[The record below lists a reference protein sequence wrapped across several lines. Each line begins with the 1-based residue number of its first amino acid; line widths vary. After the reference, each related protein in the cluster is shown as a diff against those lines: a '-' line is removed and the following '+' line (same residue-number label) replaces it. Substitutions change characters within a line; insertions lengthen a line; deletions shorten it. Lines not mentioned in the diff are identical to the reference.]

1 MRADPSKRHAPAHLG
16 HIPILGLSS
25 HVVKETEL
33 NEPAFWIL
41 TTLSTGRNH
50 GYAIIRASE
59 ELSQGR
65 VRLKATTLY
74 SVLDRLV
81 HDGCLQSAGD
91 EVVDGRLRR
100 YFALTD
106 SGEQRLR
113 VEIDRLEANALAA
126 RQQISARAS
135 VAIGGIA

>member
-1 MRADPSKRHAPAHLG
+1 MRESELG
-16 HIPILGLSS
+16 
-25 HVVKETEL
+25 
-33 NEPAFWIL
+33 EPAFWIL
-41 TTLSTGRNH
+41 TVLTAGQNH

-81 HDGCLQSAGD
+81 HEGELQAAGD

-106 SGEQRLR
+106 SGEQRLTA
-113 VEIDRLEANALAA
+113 EIDRLESKARTA
-126 RQQISARAS
+126 RQQIAS
-135 VAIGGIA
+135 RSTATIGGVA